1 MYKKSPVTQHVFAID
16 GDVYF
21 QTKIQQLIKMYD
33 LSEEMQKLKAETEN
47 VKIKQEVLEKLGS
60 KIGKMDGQDGYTD

>member
-1 MYKKSPVTQHVFAID
+1 
-16 GDVYF
+16 
-21 QTKIQQLIKMYD
+21 
-33 LSEEMQKLKAETEN
+33 MQKLKAETEN

>member
-1 MYKKSPVTQHVFAID
+1 MYKKSAATQHVFAID

-33 LSEEMQKLKAETEN
+33 LSE
-47 VKIKQEVLEKLGS
+47 
-60 KIGKMDGQDGYTD
+60 